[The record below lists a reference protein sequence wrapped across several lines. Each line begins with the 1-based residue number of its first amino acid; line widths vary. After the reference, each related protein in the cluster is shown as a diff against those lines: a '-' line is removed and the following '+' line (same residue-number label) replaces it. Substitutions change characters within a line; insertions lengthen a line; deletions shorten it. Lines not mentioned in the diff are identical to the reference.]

1 MKKGWKTLAKI
12 SKLLNV
18 CYNVEFQVPPGLE
31 NPEKSKGGGGG
42 GGVACFC
49 KTYNALLKC

>member
-1 MKKGWKTLAKI
+1 MKKGCKTLAKI

-31 NPEKSKGGGGG
+31 NPEKSKGEGSMFSQNLQCT
-42 GGVACFC
+42 V
-49 KTYNALLKC
+49 LKC

>member
-31 NPEKSKGGGGG
+31 NPEKSKGGGG
-42 GGVACFC
+42 VACFC